1 MGIKLK
7 STSVLNDSA
16 GLPEMKRMSSKP
28 GSHLKVHINTIK
40 SLGVLRQLV
49 TDVFRSNK
57 DAFQVR
63 PRPLHLKPDRY
74 HRVWCRQ
81 LLLPQRHFLQEVP
94 DVLGRDEVLKLHLTK
109 KDNSIPSARLF
120 LRSEDKLLQSYMMS
134 FLACSESLKV
144 NNRYR
149 TGQIRLERLSQL
161 T

>member
-1 MGIKLK
+1 MKSLKVFVYYHRTPEITHTHLSCRFSSFSYRPSLLQQFTTFGISAASFISSCNSMEKISRHVKKLGEQVKYVVIQFCTISVGHLSMGIKLK

-63 PRPLHLKPDRY
+63 PRPLHLKPYRY
-74 HRVWCRQ
+74 HRV
-81 LLLPQRHFLQEVP
+81 
-94 DVLGRDEVLKLHLTK
+94 
-109 KDNSIPSARLF
+109 
-120 LRSEDKLLQSYMMS
+120 
-134 FLACSESLKV
+134 
-144 NNRYR
+144 
-149 TGQIRLERLSQL
+149 
-161 T
+161 